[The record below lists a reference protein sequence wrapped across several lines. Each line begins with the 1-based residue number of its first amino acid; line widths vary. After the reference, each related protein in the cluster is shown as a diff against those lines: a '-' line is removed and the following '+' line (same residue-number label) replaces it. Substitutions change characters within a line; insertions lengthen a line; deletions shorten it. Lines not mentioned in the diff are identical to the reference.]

1 MDGNVLFAPSLG
13 GLCYVVFYFLFS
25 SIHCFC
31 FLIFSFF
38 AKINNMR
45 ARTRPDRTNAGG
57 DRNAGQNS
65 GSTDACHVMLFV
77 LYSIYSFF
85 FSLFFFSVVYST
97 TTGGAGQGA
106 TDRRGRHSNTGRDKE
121 ADEREEEVER
131 LGWRSKGGGGRRRGE
146 GRSRD

>member
-1 MDGNVLFAPSLG
+1 MP
-13 GLCYVVFYFLFS
+13 CQCLFS
-25 SIHCFC
+25 ILFVSSSHSS
-31 FLIFSFF
+31 SFPVSTVQQQ
-38 AKINNMR
+38 AG
-45 ARTRPDRTNAGG
+45 PDRTNAGG
-57 DRNAGQNS
+57 DRNAGRNS
-65 GSTDACHVMLFV
+65 GSTGACHVMLFV

-97 TTGGAGQGA
+97 TTGGAGRGA

-146 GRSRD
+146 GRARD